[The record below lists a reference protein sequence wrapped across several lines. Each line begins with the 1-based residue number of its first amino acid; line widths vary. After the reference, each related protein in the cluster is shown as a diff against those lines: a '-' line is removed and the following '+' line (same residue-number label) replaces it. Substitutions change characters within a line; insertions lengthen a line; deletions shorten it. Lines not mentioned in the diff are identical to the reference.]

1 MSNCFRKVSH
11 ISIKYNFCIIRNKLK
26 IRKETLYHEKDEFKE
41 KCKKEIINYER
52 EKEIWKENTSNNIIL
67 SL

>member
-1 MSNCFRKVSH
+1 MSNCLRKVSH

-41 KCKKEIINYER
+41 KCKKEIK
-52 EKEIWKENTSNNIIL
+52 EKDIIYL
-67 SL
+67 NS